1 MYLDIATE
9 EEEHRLETF
18 NEEEDSRVA
27 LLGVDAGT
35 TIGIGSTWLNPTES
49 MVPTGAASTA
59 ASDGGGASKSKKM
72 APRSKV

>member
-35 TIGIGSTWLNPTES
+35 TIGIGST
-49 MVPTGAASTA
+49 
-59 ASDGGGASKSKKM
+59 
-72 APRSKV
+72 